1 MRKLLRWL
9 GYGVGAVSA
18 LLLLAAASVWLLSAQ
33 KLNASVP
40 AKPERLAAPTPAQLA
55 DAERQARTLGCYSC
69 HGEGMRGNKMFDEPK
84 VGTIWASNVTRVAER
99 ATDEQL
105 ARAIRQG
112 IGADGRPLFV
122 MQSEVFQHLTD
133 GETAALIGLIRAL
146 PKSGADT
153 PPNRYGPVGRI
164 GLALGKFRTAPEVVA
179 EYATREP
186 RRVGKEHDAGHRL
199 AVTKCSGC
207 HGADLG
213 GREIKPDEP
222 APDLDIAGAYDLP
235 AFKRLL
241 REGVPAGGRKLKLMA
256 TIARSDLSH
265 LTDAE
270 IGQLHAYLVK
280 RAETAN

>member
-1 MRKLLRWL
+1 MRKFLRWL
-9 GYGVGAVSA
+9 GYGIGAILA
-18 LLLLAAASVWLLSAQ
+18 LLLAAAAAVWLLSSQ
-33 KLNASVP
+33 KLSASVP
-40 AKPERLAAPTPAQLA
+40 AKPERLASPSPAQLA

-84 VGTIWASNVTRVAER
+84 IGTIWASNLTRVAER

-133 GETAALIGLIRAL
+133 AETAALVSLIRAL
-146 PKSGADT
+146 PKGGAET
-153 PPNRYGPVGRI
+153 PPNRYGPVGRL

-186 RRVGKEHDAGHRL
+186 RRLGKDYDAGHRL
-199 AVTKCSGC
+199 AVIKCSGC

-222 APDLDIAGAYDLP
+222 APDLTMAGAYDLP
-235 AFKRLL
+235 AFKRLM
-241 REGVPAGGRKLKLMA
+241 RTGVPAGGQKLKLMA
-256 TIARSDLSH
+256 TIARSDLRY

-270 IGQLHAYLVK
+270 IEQLHAYLVQ
-280 RAETAN
+280 RAQKAN